1 MSEVTSLLPGGLD
14 LSNFSIKSLS
24 KKTMMMSMIMVMIMI
39 MIMMMTMT
47 MTMTFVFCISDP
59 F

>member
-1 MSEVTSLLPGGLD
+1 MSEVTSLLPGGRD

-39 MIMMMTMT
+39 MMMTMT
-47 MTMTFVFCISDP
+47 MTMITT
-59 F
+59 